1 MNRTAA
7 DYEVLAIGAVT
18 TAQDSNPGTSQA
30 MYWLARADVYATL
43 ALAAA
48 TSPDRYAVGAID

>member
-1 MNRTAA
+1 MNGTAA

-30 MYWLARADVYATL
+30 MYWLARADV
-43 ALAAA
+43 
-48 TSPDRYAVGAID
+48 